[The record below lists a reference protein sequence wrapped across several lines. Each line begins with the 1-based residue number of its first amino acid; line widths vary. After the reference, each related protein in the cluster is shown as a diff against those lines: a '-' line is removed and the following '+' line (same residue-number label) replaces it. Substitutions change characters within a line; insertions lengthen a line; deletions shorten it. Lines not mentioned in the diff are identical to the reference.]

1 MLRKISQNF
10 SSSIQT
16 EYDSLLFSIK
26 KKTMKKRVMIRKF
39 VLKVDTFMQ
48 WRRTWL
54 LYFSSKA
61 ILQIFAFIS
70 ARFVGIGKIV
80 ECFCFFSMLR
90 WYHYMTQKRWE
101 FCALFPQIA
110 LKLIWII
117 VWIMIFHGKQKW
129 YSEILST
136 PNKSYFDVVKAYTL
150 PKSFFSR

>member
-16 EYDSLLFSIK
+16 EYDSLLFLIK

-39 VLKVDTFMQ
+39 VLKVDTFKQ

-80 ECFCFFSMLR
+80 ECFCFLDVEVVSLHDTKKMRVLR
-90 WYHYMTQKRWE
+90 FISTDCLEANMNNCMDNDISRK
-101 FCALFPQIA
+101 A
-110 LKLIWII
+110 K
-117 VWIMIFHGKQKW
+117 MIFR
-129 YSEILST
+129 
-136 PNKSYFDVVKAYTL
+136 D
-150 PKSFFSR
+150 SFNS